1 MKVISDLLNIVRTGA
16 GVVLGAE
23 GLTADDVPPLA
34 RAASE
39 ANVTLT
45 VRGALHWRTHDLV
58 TIAKAGGGRVI
69 YE

>member
-1 MKVISDLLNIVRTGA
+1 MKNISELLNIVRAGA
-16 GVVLGAE
+16 GVVLESE
-23 GLTADDVPPLA
+23 GLTADDVLPLA

>member
-1 MKVISDLLNIVRTGA
+1 MKNISELLNIVRA
-16 GVVLGAE
+16 GVVLEAQ
-23 GLTADDVPPLA
+23 GLTADDALPLP

-39 ANVTLT
+39 ADVSLT

-58 TIAKAGGGRVI
+58 TIAKAGGDRVI